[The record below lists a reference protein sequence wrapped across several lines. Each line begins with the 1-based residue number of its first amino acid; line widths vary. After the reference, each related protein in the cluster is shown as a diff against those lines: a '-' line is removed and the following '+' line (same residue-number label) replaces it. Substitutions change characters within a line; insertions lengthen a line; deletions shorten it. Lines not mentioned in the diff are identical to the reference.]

1 MALEDHVRR
10 RVRKEIAG
18 RSAYD
23 VIPAAGR
30 IKLDA
35 MESPYVWPS
44 GLQTEWLSTLR
55 QVELNRYPD
64 PTAFELCEDLRRWSG
79 LEDAMGILVGN
90 GSDELIQMI
99 IMALGGPARPVLA
112 PEPTF
117 GMYRINAEVLG
128 SPFVG
133 VPLSDRFA
141 IDRAALLSAI
151 KVHDPSCIFLAYPN
165 NPTGNLFERETI
177 EAAIDAANG
186 LVIIDEAYHPYCG
199 QTFLNEIP
207 RKGHLAVLRTF
218 SKLGLAGLR
227 LGFLTGPEPWL
238 AQINK
243 VRLPYNISVLAQ
255 ASARFALSHVDWFT
269 QQAEKICAERRRLHN
284 GLQELSGLKV
294 YPSAANFLLFRVSE
308 GTASWVFDSLLQQNI
323 LIKNLDGQ
331 HDRLRD
337 CLRVTVS
344 TPDENDL
351 FLEAL
356 SAAISP

>member
-1 MALEDHVRR
+1 
-10 RVRKEIAG
+10 
-18 RSAYD
+18 
-23 VIPAAGR
+23 
-30 IKLDA
+30 
-35 MESPYVWPS
+35 
-44 GLQTEWLSTLR
+44 
-55 QVELNRYPD
+55 
-64 PTAFELCEDLRRWSG
+64 
-79 LEDAMGILVGN
+79 
-90 GSDELIQMI
+90 
-99 IMALGGPARPVLA
+99 MALGGPARPVLA

-141 IDRAALLSAI
+141 IDRAALLLAI
-151 KVHDPSCIFLAYPN
+151 ETHDPGCIFLAYPN

-207 RKGHLAVLRTF
+207 GKGHLAVLRTF

-243 VRLPYNISVLAQ
+243 VRLPYNISVLTQ

-269 QQAEKICAERRRLHN
+269 QQAEKVCAERRRLHN

-294 YPSAANFLLFRVSE
+294 YPSAANFLLFRVPE

-331 HDRLRD
+331 HDQLRD

>member
-79 LEDAMGILVGN
+79 LEGAMGILVGN

-133 VPLSDRFA
+133 VPLSDRFCHRPGS
-141 IDRAALLSAI
+141 IVVSHR
-151 KVHDPSCIFLAYPN
+151 DP
-165 NPTGNLFERETI
+165 
-177 EAAIDAANG
+177 
-186 LVIIDEAYHPYCG
+186 
-199 QTFLNEIP
+199 
-207 RKGHLAVLRTF
+207 
-218 SKLGLAGLR
+218 
-227 LGFLTGPEPWL
+227 
-238 AQINK
+238 
-243 VRLPYNISVLAQ
+243 
-255 ASARFALSHVDWFT
+255 
-269 QQAEKICAERRRLHN
+269 
-284 GLQELSGLKV
+284 
-294 YPSAANFLLFRVSE
+294 
-308 GTASWVFDSLLQQNI
+308 
-323 LIKNLDGQ
+323 
-331 HDRLRD
+331 
-337 CLRVTVS
+337 
-344 TPDENDL
+344 
-351 FLEAL
+351 
-356 SAAISP
+356 

>member
-44 GLQTEWLSTLR
+44 ALQTEWLSTLR

-79 LEDAMGILVGN
+79 LEGAMGILVGN

-117 GMYRINAEVLG
+117 GMYRINAEV
-128 SPFVG
+128 
-133 VPLSDRFA
+133 
-141 IDRAALLSAI
+141 
-151 KVHDPSCIFLAYPN
+151 LAYPN

-207 RKGHLAVLRTF
+207 GKGHLAVLRTF

-269 QQAEKICAERRRLHN
+269 QQAEKVCAERRRLHN

-294 YPSAANFLLFRVSE
+294 YPSAANFLLFRVPE

>member
-1 MALEDHVRR
+1 MGLGDRVRR
-10 RVRKEIAG
+10 RVRKEIAD

-35 MESPYVWPS
+35 MESPYVWPPA
-44 GLQTEWLSTLR
+44 LQTEWLSTLR

-79 LEDAMGILVGN
+79 LEGATGILVGN

-151 KVHDPSCIFLAYPN
+151 EAHDPGCIFLAYPN

-186 LVIIDEAYHPYCG
+186 LVIVDEAYQPYCG
-199 QTFLNEIP
+199 QTFLNEMP
-207 RKGHLAVLRTF
+207 GKGHLAVLRTF

-238 AQINK
+238 AEINK
-243 VRLPYNISVLAQ
+243 VRLPYNVSVLAQ

-269 QQAEKICAERRRLHN
+269 QQAEKVCAERRRLHN
-284 GLQELSGLKV
+284 SLQELSGLRV

-337 CLRVTVS
+337 CLRVTVGTS
-344 TPDENDL
+344 AENDL

-356 SAAISP
+356 SAAISL

>member
-1 MALEDHVRR
+1 
-10 RVRKEIAG
+10 
-18 RSAYD
+18 
-23 VIPAAGR
+23 
-30 IKLDA
+30 
-35 MESPYVWPS
+35 MESPYVWPPT
-44 GLQTEWLSTLR
+44 LKAEWLSTLR

-64 PTAFELCEDLRRWSG
+64 PTAFELCEDLRRCSG
-79 LEDAMGILVGN
+79 LGDTMGLLVGN

-99 IMALGGPARPVLA
+99 IMALGGPTRPVMA

-117 GMYRINAEVLG
+117 GMYRINTEVLG
-128 SPFVG
+128 SLFVG
-133 VPLSDRFA
+133 VPLVDCFE
-141 IDRAALLSAI
+141 IDQVALLSAI
-151 KVHDPSCIFLAYPN
+151 EAHDPSCIFLAYPN

-177 EAAIDAANG
+177 EAVIDAANG

-199 QTFLNEIP
+199 QTFLNEISEN
-207 RKGHLAVLRTF
+207 GHLAVLRTF

-227 LGFLTGPEPWL
+227 LGFLAGPEPWL

-269 QQAEKICAERRRLHN
+269 QQAEKVCEERRRLHN
-284 GLQELSGLKV
+284 GLQELSELRV
-294 YPSAANFLLFRVSE
+294 YPSAANFLLFRVPE
-308 GTASWVFDSLLQQNI
+308 GTASSVFDSLLQQNI

-344 TPDENDL
+344 SPDENDL

>member
-1 MALEDHVRR
+1 MALEDHVRQ

-35 MESPYVWPS
+35 MESPYTWPS
-44 GLQTEWLSTLR
+44 GLKTEWLSTLR

-79 LEDAMGILVGN
+79 LEGAMGILVGN

-117 GMYRINAEVLG
+117 GMYRNNAEVLG

-141 IDRAALLSAI
+141 IDRAALLLAI
-151 KVHDPSCIFLAYPN
+151 ETHDPGCIFLAYPN

-199 QTFLNEIP
+199 QTFLNEMSG
-207 RKGHLAVLRTF
+207 KGHLAVLRTF

-269 QQAEKICAERRRLHN
+269 QQAEKVCAERRRLHN
-284 GLQELSGLKV
+284 GLQEFSGLKV
-294 YPSAANFLLFRVSE
+294 YLSAANFLLFRVPE

>member
-1 MALEDHVRR
+1 MALEDHVRQ
-10 RVRKEIAG
+10 RVPMEIAG

-35 MESPYVWPS
+35 MESPYAWPPA
-44 GLQTEWLSTLR
+44 LQAEWLSTLH

-64 PTAFELCEDLRRWSG
+64 PTAFELCEDLRHWSRLGDEMG
-79 LEDAMGILVGN
+79 LLLGN

-99 IMALGGPARPVLA
+99 IMVLGGPVRPVLA

-117 GMYRINAEVLG
+117 GMYRIIAEALG
-128 SPFVG
+128 RPFVG
-133 VPLSDRFA
+133 VPLADGFA
-141 IDRAALLSAI
+141 IDRTALLSAI
-151 KVHDPSCIFLAYPN
+151 ETHDPGCIFLAYPN

-177 EAAIDAANG
+177 EAAINVANG

-199 QTFLNEIP
+199 QTFLNEVP
-207 RKGHLAVLRTF
+207 GKGHLAVLRTF

-227 LGFLTGPEPWL
+227 LGFLTGPKPWL
-238 AQINK
+238 AEINK

-255 ASARFALSHVDWFT
+255 ASVRFALSHGDWFT
-269 QQAEKICAERRRLHN
+269 QQAEKVCAERCRLHN
-284 GLQELSGLKV
+284 ALQEMVGLRV
-294 YPSAANFLLFRVSE
+294 YPSAANFLLFRTPK
-308 GTASWVFDSLLQQNI
+308 GTASWIFDSLLQQNI

-337 CLRVTVS
+337 CLRVTVG
-344 TPDENDL
+344 TPDENSF
-351 FLEAL
+351 FLDAL
-356 SAAISP
+356 SIAIKR